1 MIAHLLFIV
10 HYTHALH
17 IASTPHQ
24 SRNPSYYLLLY
35 PSIPVSKVMST
46 INTLIVCQLSMCS
59 LYPSQAIPRV
69 GGHLH
74 TPGHH
79 GDTQGWGALD
89 LSDDQGW
96 APGGPLPPPTSP
108 WASPFVQMCV
118 LLPSTIRRHI
128 ITPPLTLW
136 LRSDVSLI
144 PCLLSHNS
152 IHECGTKFL

>member
-69 GGHLH
+69 GAHLH

-79 GDTQGWGALD
+79 GDTQGWGAPD

-96 APGGPLPPPTSP
+96 APAPTYP
-108 WASPFVQMCV
+108 WASPFVLNISAFAINRQSV
-118 LLPSTIRRHI
+118 RG
-128 ITPPLTLW
+128 TLW

-144 PCLLSHNS
+144 PCFLSHNS
-152 IHECGTKFL
+152 